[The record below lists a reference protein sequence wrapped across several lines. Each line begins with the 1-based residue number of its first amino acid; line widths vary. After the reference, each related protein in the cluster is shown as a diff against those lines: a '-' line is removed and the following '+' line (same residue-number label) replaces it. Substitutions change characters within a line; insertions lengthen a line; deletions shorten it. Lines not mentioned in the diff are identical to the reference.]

1 MISKSNIKFELI
13 ETEGRKSISY
23 QLQSSLSSFA
33 LRSVLIAFLLS
44 AASATHAVTTRMGTN
59 NVYQVDES
67 VYFKIGD
74 SYTEHFTF
82 TWEDP
87 GSTGNFPGILDP
99 TLYLSAGQTY
109 RFQRVT
115 SGHNFVL
122 LHPTFTYMIGDE
134 QQGYYRNTTSDAF
147 ITNHT
152 LGTASYGGGAYTWTP
167 TALDVNRDFWY
178 TCQVAG
184 HQGMAGKITVIPEP
198 STLGLAAAAL
208 LGLALVKQRS
218 RRTKGPGLGDRS
230 GSASQS

>member
-1 MISKSNIKFELI
+1 MILKINIKFGLNEN
-13 ETEGRKSISY
+13 EGRKALSY

-44 AASATHAVTTRMGTN
+44 AATAAHAVTTRVGTN
-59 NVYQVDES
+59 NVYQVDQGVTFNIGNIES
-67 VYFKIGD
+67 N
-74 SYTEHFTF
+74 HFTF
-82 TWEDP
+82 TWQD
-87 GSTGNFPGILDP
+87 GYTVFGGIQDP

-109 RFQRVT
+109 TFRRDT

-122 LHPTFTYMIGDE
+122 LKPSFTYMTGSE
-134 QQGYYRNTTSDAF
+134 QSGYTRSTSIESF
-147 ITNHT
+147 ISDHT
-152 LGTASYGGGAYTWTP
+152 RGVAVFGGNVITFKP
-167 TALDVNRDFWY
+167 TDQEINLDFWY
-178 TCQVAG
+178 TCQVTS
-184 HQGMAGKITVIPEP
+184 HPGMAGKITVIPEP